1 MNFSR
6 ETTSGFSL
14 LDVTLSAAI
23 LAFGLAG
30 IYDLFLFGVHT
41 LRTADDSAIANKNL
55 LQRLDQVQRTPAWP
69 SVTSPSYMSTLLAT
83 PITTTTQN
91 LSGLTQESITLSA
104 VALPYASP
112 TPSSTPSP
120 TSTPAPFT
128 VTRSCGASGT
138 TVVISPAS
146 APSLAAAAA
155 VNITLNIQW
164 QDRAGRSHTREL
176 STILSNAGITR

>member
-1 MNFSR
+1 MNFPR
-6 ETTSGFSL
+6 QTTGGFSL
-14 LDVTLSAAI
+14 IDVALASAI

-41 LRTADDSAIANKNL
+41 LRAADDSAIANKNL
-55 LQRLDQVQRTPAWP
+55 VQRLDQVQRTPVWTN
-69 SVTSPSYMSTLLAT
+69 VTSPSYLGTLLAT
-83 PITTTTQN
+83 PITATTQN

-120 TSTPAPFT
+120 TPTPAPFT
-128 VTRSCGASGT
+128 VTRSGN

-155 VNITLNIQW
+155 VTIKLNIQW
-164 QDRAGRSHTREL
+164 QDRSGRSHTREL
-176 STILSNAGITR
+176 STILSNAGTTR